1 MRKKEILSGYLFIM
15 PFLVLFVIF
24 LGYPIISSFILSMH
38 KTTIYSDWYNK
49 FSDMK
54 FIGAQHYVNLVLHDK
69 EFWWSLLAS
78 IIYGLLTIPT
88 SIITSL
94 LLAVVLNGK
103 IRGASIY
110 RSAFFM
116 PFVFDMF
123 VVGVI
128 WTFLYAPKY
137 GIIDIL
143 LNKIGITALSAN
155 GLLGNS
161 FLVLPA
167 VALAVVLKGMGF
179 GMILYLTTIQTI
191 PRSIY
196 EAAEVDGA
204 SWFQKLWNITVPLV
218 KPITIFMVIMGI
230 IGCLNAFTEIFAMTN
245 NTGGPSL
252 EFAGETVRVA
262 KISGYYLYRT
272 FDDGF
277 YGKAAAV
284 SFLLLGIAVLISVT
298 NLWVSKRGKTS

>member
-1 MRKKEILSGYLFIM
+1 MLKHKEYLSGYILIL
-15 PFLVLFVIF
+15 PFLIVFLVF
-24 LGYPIISSFILSMH
+24 LGYPIIYSFILSLH

-54 FIGAQHYVNLVLHDK
+54 FVGFMHYKELIFHDK
-69 EFWWSLLAS
+69 EFWWSLIAS
-78 IIYGLLTIPT
+78 IIYGILTIPT
-88 SIITSL
+88 GIILSL
-94 LLAVVLNGK
+94 LLAVILSSK
-103 IRGASIY
+103 IKFASFY

-143 LNKIGITALSAN
+143 LSKLGINYFSET
-155 GLLGNS
+155 GILGNPK
-161 FLVLPA
+161 LVLPA
-167 VALAVVLKGMGF
+167 IAIAVVLKGMGF
-179 GMILYLTTIQTI
+179 GMVLYLTTIQTI
-191 PRSIY
+191 PHSIY

-204 SWFQKLWNITVPLV
+204 NWFQKLWHITIPLV
-218 KPITIFMVIMGI
+218 KPITIFMIIMGI
-230 IGCLNAFTEIFAMTN
+230 IGCLNAFTEIYAMTN
-245 NTGGPSL
+245 NTGGPSTTFL
-252 EFAGETVRVA
+252 GETVRVA

-284 SFLLLGIAVLISVT
+284 SFILLALAALISLV
-298 NLWVSKRGKTS
+298 NAFFIERKKR